1 MTNLSF
7 RGSDKKNFPFPN
19 IGLKV
24 SNFMSNSYFQTAE
37 MDIELTNYREHG
49 HKDEQSALW
58 TMNHGADRTFGAHN
72 FCSRIWSE
80 F

>member
-1 MTNLSF
+1 M
-7 RGSDKKNFPFPN
+7 
-19 IGLKV
+19 
-24 SNFMSNSYFQTAE
+24 SNFMSDVYFENAD
-37 MDIELTNYREHG
+37 MAIKLRNYREHG
-49 HKDEQSALW
+49 HKHGQSALW